1 MEIIVGIIIGLIL
14 GLIIGILASRGKKQ
28 ELITQTEVLKAQ
40 MNTSKA
46 DAEKHC
52 NELLEAK
59 DKACKDALAAQ
70 ETRHKESIDN
80 LQERFD
86 ETMKK
91 VSAEMKTATDEM
103 LKQRQKEFTDA
114 SSNNLGQIVN
124 PLRET
129 IDKMKQ
135 AMNDSALRQTAMSSE
150 MKVKLEDLMKHS
162 EAAKTSADELAN
174 VLKHK
179 TKIQGNW
186 GEQVL
191 AKMLEDHGL
200 IEGENFDVQE
210 YIKENNGS
218 KVISEEGHRM
228 IPDVMIH
235 LTGNR
240 EIIVDSKV
248 SLTAFYDYV
257 NAETDEDRNKYLKAH
272 IDSIKAHVKELSAKD
287 YSSYIR
293 APKVKM
299 DYVIMFVPNTGALWT
314 AINSEPD
321 LWRNAMES
329 NVYIADEQT
338 MFAALRIISMTW
350 TQVAQAQNHE
360 KVYELANEM
369 LDRVGKFMKNYQSI
383 GEAITKAQKAYDDGE
398 KKLDVKGQSILQTC
412 AKLQKLGAKQS
423 NKNPLPQIDDTGDIQ
438 AIEE

>member
-135 AMNDSALRQTAMSSE
+135 AMNDSALRQTATSSE

-162 EAAKTSADELAN
+162 EAYWTFRNDNRDAMYYSR
-174 VLKHK
+174 
-179 TKIQGNW
+179 
-186 GEQVL
+186 
-191 AKMLEDHGL
+191 
-200 IEGENFDVQE
+200 
-210 YIKENNGS
+210 
-218 KVISEEGHRM
+218 VI
-228 IPDVMIH
+228 V
-235 LTGNR
+235 
-240 EIIVDSKV
+240 
-248 SLTAFYDYV
+248 
-257 NAETDEDRNKYLKAH
+257 
-272 IDSIKAHVKELSAKD
+272 
-287 YSSYIR
+287 
-293 APKVKM
+293 
-299 DYVIMFVPNTGALWT
+299 GALRAVDVICSLPQYNGKALPVT
-314 AINSEPD
+314 GSSQGGALSI
-321 LWRNAMES
+321 
-329 NVYIADEQT
+329 IT
-338 MFAALRIISMTW
+338 AALDSRVTCLAAVHPALCDHEAYFAQRACGWPHYYTSYGEP
-350 TQVAQAQNHE
+350 TQAE
-360 KVYELANEM
+360 RETLRY
-369 LDRVGKFMKNYQSI
+369 
-383 GEAITKAQKAYDDGE
+383 
-398 KKLDVKGQSILQTC
+398 
-412 AKLQKLGAKQS
+412 
-423 NKNPLPQIDDTGDIQ
+423 
-438 AIEE
+438 